1 MVKALGLEFPCE
13 KVCKRREVK
22 WNMYTEKAQH
32 TSITQAMDWFVD
44 AFRQMVAQG
53 EINLLMV
60 QDHIAL
66 AQQMHSDCQTL
77 QLHLHEETMEME
89 WQNMAMEKHANPCNE
104 NLKSSFF

>member
-1 MVKALGLEFPCE
+1 
-13 KVCKRREVK
+13 
-22 WNMYTEKAQH
+22 
-32 TSITQAMDWFVD
+32 VD

-89 WQNMAMEKHANPCNE
+89 
-104 NLKSSFF
+104 